1 MFSNRTI
8 SRERAPAPIC
18 LVVKIQ
24 FINENNHIKL
34 TEKRSSKRF
43 QRGRTTHR
51 HTHEKLHKKL
61 FSSTIIAHVSVVYMD
76 LLLFDVGDDSRCE
89 VIERVKEQT

>member
-43 QRGRTTHR
+43 QRGRTTHT
-51 HTHEKLHKKL
+51 HTKSCIKKL